1 MRHKRG
7 IIITEAQGD
16 FVAVD
21 ARENIRSVLKK
32 LIEAG
37 LVEDE

>member
-1 MRHKRG
+1 MRLKRG
-7 IIITEAQGD
+7 IIITEEQGD

-21 ARENIRSVLKK
+21 ASENIRSVLKK